1 MMTGMSKSEIG
12 LYPYTYAYLGKLST
26 LLWAPSDTGDCF
38 LRDHDGALYSAGNIE
53 DAKVL
58 FGKLPKSI
66 SWDEAAFVDFDS
78 FWREIDR
85 LDEKTSTDENAC
97 AVILAGWNF
106 VEDILRT
113 FAFDGLRDELNEE
126 QVNKAYKKI
135 FCGNN
140 MDALTPRGSSYSPEW
155 DKAELE
161 ILKSSLR
168 KVWKEI
174 GARTNLPWTD

>member
-1 MMTGMSKSEIG
+1 MTEMSESETG

-26 LLWAPSDTGDCF
+26 LLWAPSGAGDIF
-38 LRDHDGALYSAGNIE
+38 LRDCDGALCSAGNIE

-58 FGKLPKSI
+58 FGKLPNSI
-66 SWDEAAFVDFDS
+66 SWDEVAFVDFDS

-85 LDEKTSTDENAC
+85 LNENTSADEDAC

-106 VEDILRT
+106 IEDVLRT
-113 FAFDGLRDELNEE
+113 YSFNDLRDELNEV

-135 FCGNN
+135 FYGSNI
-140 MDALTPRGSSYSPEW
+140 DAVTPEGSSYNPEW

-168 KVWKEI
+168 RVWKEI